1 MNSTFLFALL
11 LSVLTPDMQKI
22 ATNLA
27 SPDSKIRKTARQEA
41 FALPKEK
48 KLILIK
54 ELKSSSDPELSET
67 AKELMV
73 SINGPYNKWKILQM
87 VLDRKHKEI
96 EEIIRVNPQVFRE
109 SFEKKLTI
117 LDVAEIMN
125 DQKFIDLF
133 KKYKLP
139 KINGKMKLMDVLV
152 VESDSWESL
161 ANDFNTTVTYLRIFN
176 YKKELIPGTIV
187 KVPRT
192 N

>member
-1 MNSTFLFALL
+1 MYSAFLFALL

-41 FALPKEK
+41 FALSKEK

-87 VLDRKHKEI
+87 VLDRKHNEI
-96 EEIIRVNPQVFRE
+96 EEIIRVNPKVFRE
-109 SFEKKLTI
+109 NFENKLTI
-117 LDVAEIMN
+117 LDVAEIIN
-125 DQKFIDLF
+125 DRKFIDLF
-133 KKYKLP
+133 TKHQLP
-139 KINGKMKLMDVLV
+139 KINAKMILMDVLV

-176 YKKELIPGTIV
+176 YKKELIPGTII
-187 KVPRT
+187 KVPR
-192 N
+192 NN